1 MIALYDF
8 FPTIW
13 YLVLHVPLVPGANH
27 GMFPRI
33 LIYDASAI
41 PESLSTPV
49 ELRAETLGTRVYG
62 NYIIPTTSPI
72 HYRHLYSKWKHTAQI
87 IESPAHQFSLIQV
100 IGSTSDETI
109 LIRQGNH
116 LLLFGEVWR
125 LVLVILE

>member
-13 YLVLHVPLVPGANH
+13 YLVPHVPLVPGANH

-49 ELRAETLGTRVYG
+49 ELQAETLGTQVYG
-62 NYIIPTTSPI
+62 NYIILTTSPI
-72 HYRHLYSKWKHTAQI
+72 HYRHLYSKRKHTTQI
-87 IESPAHQFSLIQV
+87 VESPTRQFGLIQV

-109 LIRQGNH
+109 LIRQGNC
-116 LLLFGEVWR
+116 LMLFKEVWR
-125 LVLVILE
+125 LMLV